1 MLTRTLKDCVEEE
14 IPESKERTAAEA
26 RHGSSFFF
34 ASRFAMKT
42 ADSVVHGERG

>member
-1 MLTRTLKDCVEEE
+1 LEDGVKEE

-34 ASRFAMKT
+34 ASRFAMET
-42 ADSVVHGERG
+42 ADSVVHVETG